1 MRPSP
6 FAYSRPQHLAAALA
20 ETALGAVPL
29 AGGQSLIPAM
39 RQREAA
45 PAALVDLNHIAELPA
60 ALEWTAHS
68 LRIGARVTH
77 AQLLAD
83 ATVAARLPWLT
94 QAVRALGDVQVRQR
108 GTPVGNVCWADPRA
122 NLLVA
127 LLAGEAVVQLQGPAD
142 AAPRQLALADFIT
155 GFRRTAVGAASVIAL
170 EVPLRFSQ
178 GAYLEFSRQRQDLA
192 LVNLCVVRGAGSAR
206 VVLGGLD
213 QRPLRL
219 PAAEALLAARP
230 LTVGLDESEL
240 AALFTGLAL
249 DPPPDAHAPLAYRL
263 QIAHELLRRALIDLT
278 GSRTHG

>member
-1 MRPSP
+1 M
-6 FAYSRPQHLAAALA
+6 
-20 ETALGAVPL
+20 
-29 AGGQSLIPAM
+29 
-39 RQREAA
+39 
-45 PAALVDLNHIAELPA
+45 
-60 ALEWTAHS
+60 
-68 LRIGARVTH
+68 
-77 AQLLAD
+77 
-83 ATVAARLPWLT
+83 
-94 QAVRALGDVQVRQR
+94 
-108 GTPVGNVCWADPRA
+108 
-122 NLLVA
+122 
-127 LLAGEAVVQLQGPAD
+127 
-142 AAPRQLALADFIT
+142 ALADFIT
-155 GFRRTAVGAASVIAL
+155 GFRRTAVGAAIVIAL

>member
-6 FAYSRPQHLAAALA
+6 FAYSRPHRLADALA

-45 PAALVDLNHIAELPA
+45 PAALVDLNQIDELPA
-60 ALEWTAHS
+60 ALAWTGQS

-83 ATVAARLPWLT
+83 AAVAARLPWLT
-94 QAVRALGDVQVRQR
+94 QAVRTLGDVQVRQR

-127 LLAGEAVVQLQGPAD
+127 LLACDAVVHLQGPQD

-155 GFRRTAVGAASVIAL
+155 GFRRTAAGAAIVTTL
-170 EVPLRFSQ
+170 EVPLQFSQ
-178 GAYLEFSRQRQDLA
+178 GTYVEFSRQRQDLA

-206 VVLGGLD
+206 VVVGGLD

-230 LTVGLDESEL
+230 LTGGLDESEL
-240 AALFTGLAL
+240 AALFTGLAV
-249 DPPPDAHAPLAYRL
+249 DPPPEPHAPFPYRL
-263 QIAHELLRRALIDLT
+263 QIARELLRRALIDLT
-278 GSRTHG
+278 GSHPHG